1 MRIGIISDTRSSNGD
16 EIPQEVFKAFE
27 GVDLILHA
35 GGIHTP
41 EVLDALEKL
50 APVRAV
56 GRTDGDRTE
65 GAKNFS
71 MECAGDPRVA
81 HLQDVL
87 DIAGRKVGLINGL
100 WLRRFSDDVF
110 PGVIERSSTIKPGD
124 ISNMVEEVFE
134 QPVDIVVFGRT
145 LYSMV
150 ETHDGILFVNP
161 GSPSLPRNLRRL
173 GNVAILEIMDDSTVA
188 NVLDLRDLS

>member
-1 MRIGIISDTRSSNGD
+1 
-16 EIPQEVFKAFE
+16 
-27 GVDLILHA
+27 
-35 GGIHTP
+35 
-41 EVLDALEKL
+41 
-50 APVRAV
+50 
-56 GRTDGDRTE
+56 
-65 GAKNFS
+65 

-173 GNVAILEIMDDSTVA
+173 GNVAILEITDDSTVA

>member
-1 MRIGIISDTRSSNGD
+1 
-16 EIPQEVFKAFE
+16 
-27 GVDLILHA
+27 
-35 GGIHTP
+35 
-41 EVLDALEKL
+41 LDALEKV

-56 GRTDGDRTE
+56 GRTDGDRPE

-87 DIAGRKVGLINGL
+87 DIEGHKIGLINGL

-110 PGVIERSSTIKPGD
+110 PGVIERSSTLKNGD
-124 ISNMVEEVFE
+124 ISSMIEEVFE
-134 QPVDIVVFGRT
+134 QPIDIVIFGRT

-150 ETHDGILFVNP
+150 EKHDGILFVNP
-161 GSPSLPRNLRRL
+161 GSPSLPRNLRKL
-173 GNVAILEIMDDSTVA
+173 GNVAILDLSNNGADA
-188 NVLDLRDLS
+188 NVLELRDFS